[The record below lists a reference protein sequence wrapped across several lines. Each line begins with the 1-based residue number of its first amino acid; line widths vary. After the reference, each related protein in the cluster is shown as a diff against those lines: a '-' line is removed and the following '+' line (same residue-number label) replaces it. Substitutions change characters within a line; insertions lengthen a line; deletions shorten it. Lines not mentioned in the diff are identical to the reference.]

1 MNRAL
6 SATIL
11 VALLS
16 GAGSGQSPQTP
27 ATTFELADVHVS
39 AKTTNPFMRGGVL
52 RGGRYEVRTASM
64 VDLIR
69 TAYGLD
75 DNNKVVGGPSWLDTN
90 RFDIIAKAPQSTSQE
105 NLKLMLQA
113 LLADRAK
120 IVPRSD
126 DQ

>member
-52 RGGRYEVRTASM
+52 RGGRYEVRTATEPPT
-64 VDLIR
+64 VWTITTR
-69 TAYGLD
+69 
-75 DNNKVVGGPSWLDTN
+75 
-90 RFDIIAKAPQSTSQE
+90 
-105 NLKLMLQA
+105 
-113 LLADRAK
+113 
-120 IVPRSD
+120 
-126 DQ
+126 